1 MMRLMPLFGLL
12 VMLVSC
18 SDGLDEQVI
27 ARRIEQN
34 NVLLEKQVNLL
45 QKEFLLTM
53 HLESKNPGRI
63 LYEQSE
69 AWIEETGQKLDN
81 YQNAEQSTTLFRT
94 LVNRF
99 NDSMKRHSAL
109 LLDWSPEPME
119 SEQPD
124 LLRSWKKNNL
134 LLLELAMIERCMELY
149 KDKSEDASRSL
160 VPVIYTNQFYQVQK
174 GKNAIFDVA
183 FKSKKPEGVRIE
195 VKKALLNGEP
205 ISLKKIEVD
214 RYTQRF
220 ILFNLEKGD
229 YLIEGVLEMTND
241 KGENDI
247 YPFKQE
253 FHVD

>member
-1 MMRLMPLFGLL
+1 MMRPLLYFGLSVL
-12 VMLVSC
+12 LLSC
-18 SDGLDEQVI
+18 ADSVDEQVI

-45 QKEFLLTM
+45 QREFLLNM
-53 HLESKNPGRI
+53 QLETDNPGRM

-69 AWIEETGQKLDN
+69 SWLAEASKKLDSYHN
-81 YQNAEQSTTLFRT
+81 PEQSTEVFHT

-99 NDSMKRHSAL
+99 NDSMKQYSAL

-119 SEQPD
+119 SGQAD
-124 LLRSWKKNNL
+124 LLRSWQKNNL
-134 LLLELAMIERCMELY
+134 LLLELDMIERCMELY
-149 KDKSEDASRSL
+149 KNKSEDASRSL

-183 FKSKKPEGVRIE
+183 FKSKKPEGVRIQ
-195 VKKALLNGEP
+195 VKKALLNGKS

-241 KGENDI
+241 KGENEI
-247 YPFKQE
+247 YPFRQE